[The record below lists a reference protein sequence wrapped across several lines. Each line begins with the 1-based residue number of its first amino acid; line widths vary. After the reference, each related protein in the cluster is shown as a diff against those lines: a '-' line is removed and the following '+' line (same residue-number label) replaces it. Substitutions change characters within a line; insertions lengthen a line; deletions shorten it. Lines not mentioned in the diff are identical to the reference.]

1 MSDEY
6 NNDSATFSPFYPLL
20 ILLIGLVAF
29 SGYQVFAANSQR
41 SVYSQQFQQAI
52 PTINQAQNIK
62 DRYVALMKD
71 LIETSAKNA
80 NAAAI
85 VKEATQAGLLRVT
98 QPDAGAAAGAG
109 ATNSAPASAPADAS
123 SAPATK

>member
-1 MSDEY
+1 MSYEF
-6 NNDSATFSPFYPLL
+6 NNDSDSATFSPFYPLL
-20 ILLIGLVAF
+20 ILLIGLIGW

-41 SVYSQQFQQAI
+41 SVYNQQFQSAI

-80 NAAAI
+80 NAAGI
-85 VKEATQAGLLRVT
+85 VKEATQAGLLKVT
-98 QPDAGAAAGAG
+98 QPDAGASAGA
-109 ATNSAPASAPADAS
+109 AAPAPADN
-123 SAPATK
+123 SAAPSK

>member
-6 NNDSATFSPFYPLL
+6 INESPTFSPFYPLL
-20 ILLIGLVAF
+20 ILLIGLVGW

-41 SVYSQQFQQAI
+41 SVYNQQFQSAI

-71 LIETSAKNA
+71 LIETSAKNS
-80 NAAAI
+80 NAASI

-98 QPDAGAAAGAG
+98 QPAPDAGASAGG
-109 ATNSAPASAPADAS
+109 AS
-123 SAPATK
+123 SAPAPADSSSAPSK

>member
-6 NNDSATFSPFYPLL
+6 NNDSPTFSPFYPLL
-20 ILLIGLVAF
+20 VLLIGLVAW

-41 SVYSQQFQQAI
+41 SVYNQQFQAAI

-71 LIETSAKNA
+71 LIETSSKNA
-80 NAAAI
+80 NAAGI

-98 QPDAGAAAGAG
+98 QPAAGDAGS
-109 ATNSAPASAPADAS
+109 TNSAPAAPADG
-123 SAPATK
+123 SAPSK